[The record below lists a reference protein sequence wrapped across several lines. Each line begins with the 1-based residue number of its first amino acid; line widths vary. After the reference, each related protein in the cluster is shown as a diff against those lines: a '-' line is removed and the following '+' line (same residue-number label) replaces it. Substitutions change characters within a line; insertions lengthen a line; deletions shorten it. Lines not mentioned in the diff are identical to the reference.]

1 MFKSSAQG
9 SLFTADHEYKDY
21 VGTDT
26 FYGFLAENGYRLFP
40 DEMFESLYC
49 ADNGRPCASPCMLT
63 KVMLLQMYD
72 GCSDAEAVA
81 RASYDLRWKVALG
94 VELDERPFAK
104 STLQLHRA
112 RVHLSGKFD
121 ELLAAT
127 NQEARRLG
135 ILKRSKMTVA
145 VDTTPVY
152 GRGAVKDTYNL
163 VADGIKALC
172 RALGDLEHLHA
183 KRWAHQNDFRR
194 YFDNSSV
201 KGMAAIDWSND
212 AQRRVFLA
220 SLVAD
225 VDRILLHAD
234 RVLADLSKEA
244 KSRKPVEEAANLLRQ
259 LVEQDVER
267 TEAEPKIR
275 EGVAKDRIVSV
286 TDPEMRHG
294 RKSASKRFD
303 GHKAGIAVDTE
314 SQLIVA
320 VEVAAGNSADQD
332 SAMDLVEAA
341 ETNTGMEV
349 EKTIGDCAYG
359 SGETRQQ
366 FAEAGRELV
375 AKVPSPPKD
384 EPCHKWHFNID
395 VQNNRITCPA
405 GHVTEEW
412 DWTSGECWRSS
423 RQALRLCQ
431 KRLCQL
437 PPRLSVHWKELPG
450 WRASCLPPSSG
461 APTAGRSQV
470 PGNRGIPQGYY
481 GPPGRGTSIG
491 SPHPTGNSPSAILRA
506 FQDQTSGTLGGRG
519 SQPHPTGWNRPLP
532 RTHNGR
538 PRALSSLAALRSD
551 NKRYPPHRLGRP
563 PPCVVPDLRRPT
575 RAPLARRLSTRGF
588 MSGPLVVVVPAT
600 AMVAVVSAV
609 TTVAVS
615 VATVTVVTVV
625 VPVVAVVAVVV
636 TVVS

>member
-259 LVEQDVER
+259 LVEQDVEK

-275 EGVAKDRIVSV
+275 DGVAKDRVISV

-314 SQLIVA
+314 SQMIVA

-412 DWTSGECWRSS
+412 DWTSGRNAGDPPVKRFVFAKSVCANCPLASVCIGKSYRGGGRAVFLHPQEHQLQAARKYQATEEFRRDITDRQVVEHRLARLTQLGI
-423 RQALRLCQ
+423 RQARYFGRSKTRLQ
-431 KRLCQL
+431 VLLAAVVANLTLLGGIVRY
-437 PPRLSVHWKELPG
+437 P
-450 WRASCLPPSSG
+450 
-461 APTAGRSQV
+461 APTMGDRAHSPRWPRSAAT
-470 PGNRGIPQGYY
+470 I
-481 GPPGRGTSIG
+481 
-491 SPHPTGNSPSAILRA
+491 SAILRTVWA
-506 FQDQTSGTLGGRG
+506 VL
-519 SQPHPTGWNRPLP
+519 H
-532 RTHNGR
+532 
-538 PRALSSLAALRSD
+538 RALFPTYAA
-551 NKRYPPHRLGRP
+551 PPAPRWRA
-563 PPCVVPDLRRPT
+563 DFRRGGLCPG
-575 RAPLARRLSTRGF
+575 L
-588 MSGPLVVVVPAT
+588 
-600 AMVAVVSAV
+600 
-609 TTVAVS
+609 
-615 VATVTVVTVV
+615 
-625 VPVVAVVAVVV
+625 
-636 TVVS
+636 